1 MDTARASMW
10 SCMQTCLCTELN
22 YICYL
27 LLSNRFTTHQPGA
40 NVLVCFGGHEPLA
53 TMSIAILQNHL
64 CCNWLCVA
72 PGIIPVKPHQH
83 TENELRPSLHRI
95 CQKKAVEWARRQSL
109 AGRWMT
115 HCTHHGALWAILFK
129 AIQNPFLKICKNVWF
144 IFYYVLL
151 CFTGLIGN
159 LPCFT
164 AGADHRA
171 EGAETLLDAASPP
184 EVGSKNRPERSTV
197 KGWLKDVENL

>member
-1 MDTARASMW
+1 MP
-10 SCMQTCLCTELN
+10 
-22 YICYL
+22 
-27 LLSNRFTTHQPGA
+27 LSNRFTTHQPGA

-83 TENELRPSLHRI
+83 TENELRPSLHRM

-144 IFYYVLL
+144 MFYYVLL
-151 CFTGLIGN
+151 CFIGFIGN

-164 AGADHRA
+164 WKFRRSSCRGSRDLAGRCEPSRGGIEKPDRR
-171 EGAETLLDAASPP
+171 DPP
-184 EVGSKNRPERSTV
+184 WKD
-197 KGWLKDVENL
+197 GWKMLKTYRNHGINMDKHG